1 MYQAGFMCD
10 GDDGSGN
17 TMNKKIRNAQL
28 EQYNYILV
36 VGKTE
41 QENGTVNVRSR
52 DNQILGEFSVAD
64 LIERFKKL
72 QESKTN
78 SNEAL

>member
-1 MYQAGFMCD
+1 MCD